1 MNRYPFL
8 VCLWLVCWTA
18 LGWAQKPAARFDAA
32 HTWVFV
38 VGVLEWQRSDV
49 YPSFPKTNRR
59 DTRLA
64 LAYATLGVPSEQIT
78 LLIDRAATGSNI
90 HHGLMDILGKSKPGD
105 TLILYYAG
113 HGYRQES
120 DETFWMVPYDGY
132 DVDTLWGLKGL
143 ERDIRAH
150 FQGQR
155 VLLSADCC
163 HSGSLRLVAERNAG
177 GVGFFALS
185 SSTARLSSTGNWTFT
200 DCLLDALDGDPRCD
214 ANQDGVISLGEV
226 AHQVESDML
235 FAEGQEAGG
244 SGSTGFPAETA
255 WVSVAHPLRQG
266 EGQFVSVY
274 ADGAYWKA
282 RVVER
287 GAQGV
292 RVHWMGLAQDYPD
305 DWVSPARV
313 TPWSGR

>member
-1 MNRYPFL
+1 L
-8 VCLWLVCWTA
+8 LLWLT
-18 LGWAQKPAARFDAA
+18 LPGWPQQPGEGLDPAK
-32 HTWVFV
+32 TWVFV

-64 LAYATLGVPSEQIT
+64 LAYGKLGVPSEQIY
-78 LLIDRAATGSNI
+78 LLLDRSATGHNI
-90 HHGLMDILGKSKPGD
+90 HKNFMEILGKSRPGD
-105 TLILYYAG
+105 TLVLYYAG

-120 DETFWMVPYDGY
+120 DQTFWMVPYDGY
-132 DVDTLWGLKGL
+132 DVDTLWGLRGI
-143 ERDIRAH
+143 ERDIQSH
-150 FQGQR
+150 FKGSR

-163 HSGSLRLVAERNAG
+163 HSGSMWLTAGRNG
-177 GVGFFALS
+177 GEVGYFALT

-200 DCLLDALDGDPRCD
+200 DCVLDALAGAPRCD
-214 ANQDGVISLGEV
+214 SNQDGVISLGEM
-226 AHQVESDML
+226 AAQVERDMQ
-235 FAEGQEAGG
+235 FAEGQLAGG
-244 SGSTGFPAETA
+244 VGSPGFPPETR
-255 WVSVAHPLRQG
+255 WVKNCRPLRQG

-313 TPWSGR
+313 TPWTGP